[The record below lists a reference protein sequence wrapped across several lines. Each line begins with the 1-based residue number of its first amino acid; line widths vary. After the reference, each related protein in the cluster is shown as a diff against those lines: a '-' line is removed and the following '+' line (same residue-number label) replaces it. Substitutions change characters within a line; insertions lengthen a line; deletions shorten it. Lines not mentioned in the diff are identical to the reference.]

1 MIGNSSSLV
10 DIGISMSLRDQF
22 TTPAGNIG
30 RAWHNMMN
38 GITQTAYN
46 AQTSFANTVAMSM
59 NVLKSLESAFEYS
72 AKVQDN
78 SFLTTKMINDGLDHQ
93 KELLEQAQAINLRN
107 PLTAM
112 DITSGQKFMAMAGMG
127 FEQIKGA
134 VEPAAQLAAIFNMPM
149 GQKGGTA
156 DLMTNIMSM
165 YNLDPSKAKSVAD
178 VLGVGV
184 TSANT
189 SMEDL
194 AQAIKYSGATA
205 RMAGMDIKQ
214 HVAAIGVLGNSG
226 IQGSMAGTAISNA
239 INMFNKAVSGS
250 SKGGAKVLKA
260 LGLDKESL
268 TDAQGR
274 LVPLAKLVQII
285 SEKTKGLSSVDQYQ
299 VYFNLF
305 GQRGIRAMYALVQDY
320 EHNNKYA
327 EILGKLNQSEGW
339 SQNTME
345 EKMKTPEGAILM
357 MSSAFENL
365 KVTGGAVLAK
375 VFVPLMN
382 VAGNFFTALNNFSK
396 SGMGKI
402 LIQGLTW
409 FTMFKGIRAMFGF
422 FVMGARNVALGI
434 KGSGTA
440 SNLLR
445 TNLGLSNTSTAQME
459 THLRSCLLI
468 MTRMATVQ
476 GLSTGIGLTGARRNL
491 MPLRDGYVSQLDKNG
506 RMIYRVA
513 KGYTSANGGR
523 AGTIVSAQEALM
535 LGSVMGATRN
545 GAAAQNAA
553 KYGTP
558 LFKSLRN
565 FIPKALSSSVAM
577 PLARVGAGIAGIA
590 SKGLGFLMGP
600 WGLGISFALS
610 FVPSILD
617 FLKGD
622 SNAQA
627 QERKTA
633 EQRQAQRDAELV
645 RAIANGKPASI
656 SIDLNGSNVGT
667 FSDGDHASID
677 MNGPQFE
684 MSEYGM

>member
-93 KELLEQAQAINLRN
+93 KELLEQAQTINLRN

>member
-1 MIGNSSSLV
+1 MFGNSSSVV

-93 KELLEQAQAINLRN
+93 KELLEQAQVINLRN

-205 RMAGMDIKQ
+205 RMAGMNIKE

-239 INMFNKAVSGS
+239 INMFNKAISGT

-260 LGLDKESL
+260 LGLDKNTL
-268 TDAQGR
+268 TDAQGK
-274 LVPLAKLVQII
+274 LIPIAKLVQLI
-285 SEKTKGLSSVDQYQ
+285 SEKTRGMSSVDQYQ

-305 GQRGIRAMYALVQDY
+305 GQRGIRAMYSLVQDY
-320 EHNNKYA
+320 EHNNKFA
-327 EILGKLNQSEGW
+327 EIMGKLNTSEGW
-339 SQNTME
+339 SEKTME
-345 EKMKTPEGAILM
+345 EKMETPLGAIQM

-375 VFVPLMN
+375 VFVPLMHL
-382 VAGNFFTALNNFSK
+382 AGNFFTTINNFSK
-396 SGMGKI
+396 SGLGKI
-402 LIQGLTW
+402 LIQGLTLL
-409 FTMFKGIRAMFGF
+409 TMFKGIRALFGF
-422 FVMGARNVALGI
+422 FVIGMKNITSTMRSTN
-434 KGSGTA
+434 TA
-440 SNLLR
+440 SNLFK
-445 TNLGLSNTSTAQME
+445 TNMGASNIAASQME
-459 THLRSCLLI
+459 IHLRNCMLLLN
-468 MTRMATVQ
+468 RMAVVQ
-476 GLSTGIGLTGARRNL
+476 GLSTGIGMVGKRGNL
-491 MPLRDGYVSQLDKNG
+491 MPLRDGYTTELDKNG
-506 RMIYRVA
+506 RLRYRVA
-513 KGYTSANGGR
+513 KGFTSANGKPG
-523 AGTIVSAQEALM
+523 GTFVSPEEALM
-535 LGSVMGATRN
+535 MGAAMGSNRPPTPTQNPN
-545 GAAAQNAA
+545 G
-553 KYGTP
+553 KSP
-558 LFKSLRN
+558 LFRSLRN
-565 FIPKALSSSVAM
+565 FLPKSLSSYVAA
-577 PLARVGAGIAGIA
+577 PLAKVGSGIANIA

-600 WGLGISFALS
+600 WGFGLSLGISFI
-610 FVPSILD
+610 PSILD

-622 SNAQA
+622 SNSKEQ
-627 QERKTA
+627 QIKSA

-645 RAIANGKPASI
+645 RAIANGKAASI

-667 FSDGDHASID
+667 FSDGDKASVD
-677 MNGPQFE
+677 LGGPQFE
-684 MSEYGM
+684 MNDYGM

>member
-1 MIGNSSSLV
+1 MFGNSSSVV

-205 RMAGMDIKQ
+205 RMAGMNIKE

-239 INMFNKAVSGS
+239 INMFNKAISGT

-260 LGLDKESL
+260 LGLDKDTL
-268 TDAQGR
+268 TDAQGK
-274 LVPLAKLVQII
+274 LIPIAKLVQLI
-285 SEKTKGLSSVDQYQ
+285 SEKTRGMSSVDQYQ

-305 GQRGIRAMYALVQDY
+305 GQRGIRAMYSLVQDY
-320 EHNNKYA
+320 EHNNKFA
-327 EILGKLNQSEGW
+327 EIMGKLNTSEGW
-339 SQNTME
+339 SEKTME
-345 EKMKTPEGAILM
+345 EKMETPLGAIQM

-375 VFVPLMN
+375 VFVPLMHL
-382 VAGNFFTALNNFSK
+382 AGNFFTTINNFSK
-396 SGMGKI
+396 SGLGKI
-402 LIQGLTW
+402 LIQGLTLL
-409 FTMFKGIRAMFGF
+409 TMFKGIRALFGF
-422 FVMGARNVALGI
+422 FVIGMKNITSTMRSTN
-434 KGSGTA
+434 TA
-440 SNLLR
+440 SNLFK
-445 TNLGLSNTSTAQME
+445 TNIGASNIAASQME
-459 THLRSCLLI
+459 IHLRNCMLLLN
-468 MTRMATVQ
+468 RMAVVQ
-476 GLSTGIGLTGARRNL
+476 GLSTGIGMVGKRGNL
-491 MPLRDGYVSQLDKNG
+491 MPLRDGYTTELDKNG
-506 RMIYRVA
+506 RLRYRVA
-513 KGYTSANGGR
+513 KGFTSANGKPG
-523 AGTIVSAQEALM
+523 GTFVSPEEALM
-535 LGSVMGATRN
+535 MGAAMGSNRPPTT
-545 GAAAQNAA
+545 AQNTNG
-553 KYGTP
+553 KSP
-558 LFKSLRN
+558 LFRSLRN
-565 FIPKALSSSVAM
+565 FLPKSLSSYVAA
-577 PLARVGAGIAGIA
+577 PLAKVGSGIANIA

-600 WGLGISFALS
+600 WGFGLSLGISFI
-610 FVPSILD
+610 PSILD

-622 SNAQA
+622 SNSKEQ
-627 QERKTA
+627 QIKSA

-645 RAIANGKPASI
+645 RAIANGKAASI

-667 FSDGDHASID
+667 FSDGDKASVD
-677 MNGPQFE
+677 LGGPQFE
-684 MSEYGM
+684 MNDYGM

>member
-1 MIGNSSSLV
+1 MFGNSSSVV

-205 RMAGMDIKQ
+205 RMAGMNIKE

-239 INMFNKAVSGS
+239 INMFNKAISGT

-260 LGLDKESL
+260 LGLDKDTL
-268 TDAQGR
+268 TDAQGK
-274 LVPLAKLVQII
+274 LIPIAKLVQLI
-285 SEKTKGLSSVDQYQ
+285 SEKTRGMSSVDQYQ

-305 GQRGIRAMYALVQDY
+305 GQRGIRAMYSLVQDY
-320 EHNNKYA
+320 EHNNKFA
-327 EILGKLNQSEGW
+327 EIMGKLNTSEGW
-339 SQNTME
+339 SEKTME
-345 EKMKTPEGAILM
+345 EKMETPLGAIQM

-375 VFVPLMN
+375 VFVPLMHL
-382 VAGNFFTALNNFSK
+382 AGNFFTTINNFSK
-396 SGMGKI
+396 SGLGKI
-402 LIQGLTW
+402 LIQGLTLL
-409 FTMFKGIRAMFGF
+409 TMFKGIRALFGF
-422 FVMGARNVALGI
+422 FVIGMKNITSTMRSTN
-434 KGSGTA
+434 TA
-440 SNLLR
+440 SNLFK
-445 TNLGLSNTSTAQME
+445 TNMGASNIAASQME
-459 THLRSCLLI
+459 IHLRNCMLLLN
-468 MTRMATVQ
+468 RMAVVQ
-476 GLSTGIGLTGARRNL
+476 GLSTGIGMVGKRGNL
-491 MPLRDGYVSQLDKNG
+491 MPLRDGYTTELDKNG
-506 RMIYRVA
+506 RLRYRVA
-513 KGYTSANGGR
+513 KGFTSANGKPG
-523 AGTIVSAQEALM
+523 GTFVSPEEALM
-535 LGSVMGATRN
+535 MGAAMGSNRPPTT
-545 GAAAQNAA
+545 AQNTNG
-553 KYGTP
+553 KSP
-558 LFKSLRN
+558 LFRSLRN
-565 FIPKALSSSVAM
+565 FLPKSLSSYVAA
-577 PLARVGAGIAGIA
+577 PLAKVGSGIANIA

-600 WGLGISFALS
+600 WGFGLSLGISFI
-610 FVPSILD
+610 PSILD

-622 SNAQA
+622 SNSKEQ
-627 QERKTA
+627 QIKSA

-645 RAIANGKPASI
+645 RAIANGKAASI

-667 FSDGDHASID
+667 FSDGDKASVD
-677 MNGPQFE
+677 LGGPQFE
-684 MSEYGM
+684 MNDYGM

>member
-1 MIGNSSSLV
+1 MFGNSSSVV

-134 VEPAAQLAAIFNMPM
+134 IEPAAQLAAIFNMPM

-205 RMAGMDIKQ
+205 RMAGMNIKE

-239 INMFNKAVSGS
+239 INMFNKAISGT

-260 LGLDKESL
+260 LGLDKDTL
-268 TDAQGR
+268 TDAQGK
-274 LVPLAKLVQII
+274 LIPIAKLVQLI
-285 SEKTKGLSSVDQYQ
+285 SEKTRGMSSVDQYQ

-305 GQRGIRAMYALVQDY
+305 GQRGIRAMYSLVQDY
-320 EHNNKYA
+320 EHNNKFA
-327 EILGKLNQSEGW
+327 EIMGKLNTSEGW
-339 SQNTME
+339 SEKTME
-345 EKMKTPEGAILM
+345 EKMETPLGAIQM

-375 VFVPLMN
+375 VFVPLMHL
-382 VAGNFFTALNNFSK
+382 AGNFFTTINNFSK
-396 SGMGKI
+396 SGLGKI
-402 LIQGLTW
+402 LIQGLTLL
-409 FTMFKGIRAMFGF
+409 TMFKGIRAIFGF
-422 FVMGARNVALGI
+422 FVIGMKNITSTMRSTN
-434 KGSGTA
+434 TA
-440 SNLLR
+440 SNLFK
-445 TNLGLSNTSTAQME
+445 TNMGASNIAASQME
-459 THLRSCLLI
+459 IHLRNCMLLLN
-468 MTRMATVQ
+468 RMAVVQ
-476 GLSTGIGLTGARRNL
+476 GLSTGIGMVGKRGNL
-491 MPLRDGYVSQLDKNG
+491 MPLRDGYTTELDKNG
-506 RMIYRVA
+506 RLRYRVA
-513 KGYTSANGGR
+513 KGFTSANGKPG
-523 AGTIVSAQEALM
+523 GTFVSPEEALM
-535 LGSVMGATRN
+535 MGAAMGSNRPPTT
-545 GAAAQNAA
+545 AQNTNG
-553 KYGTP
+553 KSP
-558 LFKSLRN
+558 LFRSLRN
-565 FIPKALSSSVAM
+565 FLPKSLSSYVAA
-577 PLARVGAGIAGIA
+577 PLAKVGSGIANIA

-600 WGLGISFALS
+600 WGLGLSLGISFI
-610 FVPSILD
+610 PSILD

-622 SNAQA
+622 SNSKEQ
-627 QERKTA
+627 QIKSA

-645 RAIANGKPASI
+645 RAIANGKAASI

-667 FSDGDHASID
+667 FSDGDKASVD
-677 MNGPQFE
+677 LGGPQFE
-684 MSEYGM
+684 MNDYGM

>member
-1 MIGNSSSLV
+1 MFGNSSSVV

-134 VEPAAQLAAIFNMPM
+134 VEPAAQLAAIFNMPI

-178 VLGVGV
+178 ILGVGV

-205 RMAGMDIKQ
+205 RMAGMNIKE

-239 INMFNKAVSGS
+239 INMFNKAISGT

-260 LGLDKESL
+260 LGLDKDTL
-268 TDAQGR
+268 TDAQGK
-274 LVPLAKLVQII
+274 LIPIAKLVQLI
-285 SEKTKGLSSVDQYQ
+285 SEKTRGMSSVDQYQ

-305 GQRGIRAMYALVQDY
+305 GQRGIRAMYSLIQDY
-320 EHNNKYA
+320 EHNNKFA
-327 EILGKLNQSEGW
+327 EIMGKLNTSEGW
-339 SQNTME
+339 SEKTME
-345 EKMKTPEGAILM
+345 EKMETPLGAIQM

-375 VFVPLMN
+375 VFVPLMHL
-382 VAGNFFTALNNFSK
+382 AGNFFTTINNFSK
-396 SGMGKI
+396 SGLGKI
-402 LIQGLTW
+402 LIQGLTLL
-409 FTMFKGIRAMFGF
+409 TMFKGIRALFGF
-422 FVMGARNVALGI
+422 FVIGMKNITSTMRSTN
-434 KGSGTA
+434 TA
-440 SNLLR
+440 SNLFK
-445 TNLGLSNTSTAQME
+445 TNMGASNIAASQME
-459 THLRSCLLI
+459 IHLRNCMLLLN
-468 MTRMATVQ
+468 RMAVVQ
-476 GLSTGIGLTGARRNL
+476 GLSTGIGMVGKRGNL
-491 MPLRDGYVSQLDKNG
+491 MPLRDGYTTELDKNG
-506 RMIYRVA
+506 RLRYRVA
-513 KGYTSANGGR
+513 KGFTSANGKPG
-523 AGTIVSAQEALM
+523 GTFVSPEEALM
-535 LGSVMGATRN
+535 MGAAMGSNRPPTT
-545 GAAAQNAA
+545 AQNTNG
-553 KYGTP
+553 KSP
-558 LFKSLRN
+558 LFRSLRN
-565 FIPKALSSSVAM
+565 FLPKSLSSYVAA
-577 PLARVGAGIAGIA
+577 PLAKVGSGIANIA

-600 WGLGISFALS
+600 WGFGLSLGISFI
-610 FVPSILD
+610 PSILD

-622 SNAQA
+622 SNSKEQ
-627 QERKTA
+627 QIKSA

-645 RAIANGKPASI
+645 RAIANGKAASI

-667 FSDGDHASID
+667 FSDGDKASVD
-677 MNGPQFE
+677 LGGPQFE
-684 MSEYGM
+684 MNDYGM

>member
-1 MIGNSSSLV
+1 MFGNSSSVV

-178 VLGVGV
+178 ILGVGV

-205 RMAGMDIKQ
+205 RMAGMNIKE

-239 INMFNKAVSGS
+239 INMFNKAISGT

-260 LGLDKESL
+260 LGLDKDTL
-268 TDAQGR
+268 TDAQGK
-274 LVPLAKLVQII
+274 LIPIAKLVQLI
-285 SEKTKGLSSVDQYQ
+285 SEKTRGMSSVDQYQ

-305 GQRGIRAMYALVQDY
+305 GQRGIRAMYSLVQDY
-320 EHNNKYA
+320 EHQNKFA
-327 EILGKLNQSEGW
+327 EIMGKLNTSEGW
-339 SQNTME
+339 SEKTME
-345 EKMKTPEGAILM
+345 EKMETPLGAIQM

-375 VFVPLMN
+375 VFVPLMHL
-382 VAGNFFTALNNFSK
+382 AGNFFTTINNFSK
-396 SGMGKI
+396 SGLGKI
-402 LIQGLTW
+402 LIQGLTLL
-409 FTMFKGIRAMFGF
+409 TMFKGIRALFGF
-422 FVMGARNVALGI
+422 FVIGMKNITSTMRSTN
-434 KGSGTA
+434 TA
-440 SNLLR
+440 SNLFK
-445 TNLGLSNTSTAQME
+445 TNMGASNIAASQME
-459 THLRSCLLI
+459 IHLRNCMLLLN
-468 MTRMATVQ
+468 RMAVVQ
-476 GLSTGIGLTGARRNL
+476 GLSTGIGMVGKRGNL
-491 MPLRDGYVSQLDKNG
+491 MPLRDGYTTELDKNG
-506 RMIYRVA
+506 RLRYRVA
-513 KGYTSANGGR
+513 KGFTSANGKPG
-523 AGTIVSAQEALM
+523 GTFVSPEEALM
-535 LGSVMGATRN
+535 MGAAMGSNRPPTT
-545 GAAAQNAA
+545 AQNTNG
-553 KYGTP
+553 KSP
-558 LFKSLRN
+558 LFRSLRN
-565 FIPKALSSSVAM
+565 FLPKSLSSYVAA
-577 PLARVGAGIAGIA
+577 PLAKVGSGIANIA

-600 WGLGISFALS
+600 WGFGLSLGISFI
-610 FVPSILD
+610 PSILD

-622 SNAQA
+622 SNSKEQ
-627 QERKTA
+627 QIKSA

-645 RAIANGKPASI
+645 RAIANGKAASI

-667 FSDGDHASID
+667 FSDGDKASVD
-677 MNGPQFE
+677 LGGPQFE
-684 MSEYGM
+684 MNDYGM

>member
-1 MIGNSSSLV
+1 MFGNSSSVV

-205 RMAGMDIKQ
+205 RMAGMNIKE

-239 INMFNKAVSGS
+239 INMFNKAISGT

-260 LGLDKESL
+260 LGLDKDTL
-268 TDAQGR
+268 TDAQGK
-274 LVPLAKLVQII
+274 LIPIAKLVQLI
-285 SEKTKGLSSVDQYQ
+285 SEKTRGMSSVDQYQ

-305 GQRGIRAMYALVQDY
+305 GQRGIRAMYSLVQDY
-320 EHNNKYA
+320 EHNNKFA
-327 EILGKLNQSEGW
+327 EIMGKLNTSEGW
-339 SQNTME
+339 SEKTME
-345 EKMKTPEGAILM
+345 EKMETPLGAIQM

-375 VFVPLMN
+375 VFVPLMHL
-382 VAGNFFTALNNFSK
+382 AGNFFTTINNFSK
-396 SGMGKI
+396 SGLGKI
-402 LIQGLTW
+402 LIQGLTLL
-409 FTMFKGIRAMFGF
+409 TMFKGIRALFGF
-422 FVMGARNVALGI
+422 FVIGMKNITSTMRSTN
-434 KGSGTA
+434 TA
-440 SNLLR
+440 SNLFK
-445 TNLGLSNTSTAQME
+445 TNMGASNIAASQME
-459 THLRSCLLI
+459 IHLRNCMLLLN
-468 MTRMATVQ
+468 RMAVVQ
-476 GLSTGIGLTGARRNL
+476 GLSTGIGMVGKRGNL
-491 MPLRDGYVSQLDKNG
+491 MPLRDGYTTELDKNG
-506 RMIYRVA
+506 RLRYRVA
-513 KGYTSANGGR
+513 KGFTSANGKPG
-523 AGTIVSAQEALM
+523 GTFVSPEEALM
-535 LGSVMGATRN
+535 MGAVMGSNRPPTT
-545 GAAAQNAA
+545 AQNTNG
-553 KYGTP
+553 KSP
-558 LFKSLRN
+558 LFRSLRN
-565 FIPKALSSSVAM
+565 FLPKSLSSYVAA
-577 PLARVGAGIAGIA
+577 PLAKVGSGIANIA

-600 WGLGISFALS
+600 WGFGLSLGISFI
-610 FVPSILD
+610 PSILD

-622 SNAQA
+622 SNSKEQ
-627 QERKTA
+627 QIKSA

-645 RAIANGKPASI
+645 RAIANGKTASI

-667 FSDGDHASID
+667 FSDGDKASVD
-677 MNGPQFE
+677 LGGPQFE
-684 MSEYGM
+684 MNDYGM

>member
-1 MIGNSSSLV
+1 MFGNSSSVV

-205 RMAGMDIKQ
+205 RMAGMNIKE

-239 INMFNKAVSGS
+239 INMFNKAISGT

-260 LGLDKESL
+260 LGLDKDTL
-268 TDAQGR
+268 TDAQGK
-274 LVPLAKLVQII
+274 LIPIAKLVQLI
-285 SEKTKGLSSVDQYQ
+285 SEKTRGMSSVDQYQ

-305 GQRGIRAMYALVQDY
+305 GQRGIRAMYSLVQDY
-320 EHNNKYA
+320 EHNNKFA
-327 EILGKLNQSEGW
+327 EIMGKLNTSEGW
-339 SQNTME
+339 SEKTME
-345 EKMKTPEGAILM
+345 EKMETPLGAIQM

-375 VFVPLMN
+375 VFVPLMHL
-382 VAGNFFTALNNFSK
+382 AGNFFTTINNFSK
-396 SGMGKI
+396 SGLGKI
-402 LIQGLTW
+402 LIQGLTLL
-409 FTMFKGIRAMFGF
+409 TMFKGIRALFGF
-422 FVMGARNVALGI
+422 FVIGMKNITSTMRSTN
-434 KGSGTA
+434 TA
-440 SNLLR
+440 SNLFK
-445 TNLGLSNTSTAQME
+445 SNMGASNIAASQME
-459 THLRSCLLI
+459 IHLRNCMLLLN
-468 MTRMATVQ
+468 RMAVVQ
-476 GLSTGIGLTGARRNL
+476 GLSTGIGMVGKRGNL
-491 MPLRDGYVSQLDKNG
+491 MPLRDGYTTELDKNG
-506 RMIYRVA
+506 RLRYRVA
-513 KGYTSANGGR
+513 KGFTSANGKPG
-523 AGTIVSAQEALM
+523 GTFVSPEEALM
-535 LGSVMGATRN
+535 MGAVMGSNRPPTPTQNPN
-545 GAAAQNAA
+545 G
-553 KYGTP
+553 KSP
-558 LFKSLRN
+558 LFRSLKNFLPKSL
-565 FIPKALSSSVAM
+565 SSYVAA
-577 PLARVGAGIAGIA
+577 PLAKVGSGIANIA

-600 WGLGISFALS
+600 WGFGLSLGISFI
-610 FVPSILD
+610 PSILD

-622 SNAQA
+622 SNSKEQ
-627 QERKTA
+627 QIKSA

-645 RAIANGKPASI
+645 RAIANGKAASI

-667 FSDGDHASID
+667 FSDGDKASVD
-677 MNGPQFE
+677 LGGPQFE
-684 MSEYGM
+684 MNDYGM

>member
-1 MIGNSSSLV
+1 MFGNSSSVV

-205 RMAGMDIKQ
+205 RMAGMNIKE

-239 INMFNKAVSGS
+239 INMFNKAISGT

-260 LGLDKESL
+260 LGLDKDTL
-268 TDAQGR
+268 TDAQGK
-274 LVPLAKLVQII
+274 LIPIAKLVQLI
-285 SEKTKGLSSVDQYQ
+285 SEKTRGMSSVDQYQ

-305 GQRGIRAMYALVQDY
+305 GQRGIRAMYSLVQDY
-320 EHNNKYA
+320 EHNNKFA
-327 EILGKLNQSEGW
+327 EIMGKLNTSEGW
-339 SQNTME
+339 SEKTME
-345 EKMKTPEGAILM
+345 EKMETPLGAIQM

-375 VFVPLMN
+375 VFVPLMHL
-382 VAGNFFTALNNFSK
+382 AGNFFTTINNFSK
-396 SGMGKI
+396 SGLGKI
-402 LIQGLTW
+402 LIQGLTLL
-409 FTMFKGIRAMFGF
+409 TMFKGIRALFGF
-422 FVMGARNVALGI
+422 FVIGMKNITSTMRSTN
-434 KGSGTA
+434 TA
-440 SNLLR
+440 SNLFK
-445 TNLGLSNTSTAQME
+445 TNMGASNIAASQME
-459 THLRSCLLI
+459 IHLRNCMLLLN
-468 MTRMATVQ
+468 RMAVVQ
-476 GLSTGIGLTGARRNL
+476 GLSTGIGMVGKRGNL
-491 MPLRDGYVSQLDKNG
+491 MPLRDGYTTELDKNG
-506 RMIYRVA
+506 RLRYRVA
-513 KGYTSANGGR
+513 KGFTSANGKPG
-523 AGTIVSAQEALM
+523 GTFVSPEEALM
-535 LGSVMGATRN
+535 MGAAMGSNRPPTPTQNPN
-545 GAAAQNAA
+545 G
-553 KYGTP
+553 KSP
-558 LFKSLRN
+558 LFRSLKNFLPKSL
-565 FIPKALSSSVAM
+565 SSYVAA
-577 PLARVGAGIAGIA
+577 PLAKVGSGIANIA

-600 WGLGISFALS
+600 WGFGLSLGISFI
-610 FVPSILD
+610 PSILD

-622 SNAQA
+622 SNSKEQ
-627 QERKTA
+627 QIKSA

-645 RAIANGKPASI
+645 RAIANGKAASI

-667 FSDGDHASID
+667 FSDGDKASVD
-677 MNGPQFE
+677 LGGPQFE
-684 MSEYGM
+684 MNDYGM

>member
-260 LGLDKESL
+260 LGLDRESL

-375 VFVPLMN
+375 VFIPLMN

-558 LFKSLRN
+558 LLKSLRN
-565 FIPKALSSSVAM
+565 FIPKTLSSSVAM

>member
-1 MIGNSSSLV
+1 MFGNSSSVV

-205 RMAGMDIKQ
+205 RMAGMNIKE

-239 INMFNKAVSGS
+239 INMFNKAISGT
-250 SKGGAKVLKA
+250 SKGGAKVLKR
-260 LGLDKESL
+260 LGLDKDTL
-268 TDAQGR
+268 TDAQGK
-274 LVPLAKLVQII
+274 LIPIAKLVQLI
-285 SEKTKGLSSVDQYQ
+285 SEKTRGMSSVDQYQ

-305 GQRGIRAMYALVQDY
+305 GQRGIRAMYSLVQDY
-320 EHNNKYA
+320 EHNNKFA
-327 EILGKLNQSEGW
+327 EIMGKLNTSEGW
-339 SQNTME
+339 SEKTME
-345 EKMKTPEGAILM
+345 EKMETPLGAIQM

-375 VFVPLMN
+375 VFVPLMHL
-382 VAGNFFTALNNFSK
+382 AGNFFTTINNFSK
-396 SGMGKI
+396 SGLGKI
-402 LIQGLTW
+402 LIQGLTLL
-409 FTMFKGIRAMFGF
+409 TMFKGIRALFGF
-422 FVMGARNVALGI
+422 FVIGMKNITSTMRSTN
-434 KGSGTA
+434 TA
-440 SNLLR
+440 SNLFK
-445 TNLGLSNTSTAQME
+445 TNMGASNIATSQME
-459 THLRSCLLI
+459 IHLRNCMLLLN
-468 MTRMATVQ
+468 RMAVVQ
-476 GLSTGIGLTGARRNL
+476 GLSTGIGMVGKRGNL
-491 MPLRDGYVSQLDKNG
+491 MPLRDGYTTELDKNG
-506 RMIYRVA
+506 RLRYRVA
-513 KGYTSANGGR
+513 KGFTSANGKPG
-523 AGTIVSAQEALM
+523 GTFVSPEEALM
-535 LGSVMGATRN
+535 MGAAMGSNRPPTT
-545 GAAAQNAA
+545 AQNTNG
-553 KYGTP
+553 KSP
-558 LFKSLRN
+558 LFRSLRN
-565 FIPKALSSSVAM
+565 FLPKSLSSYVAA
-577 PLARVGAGIAGIA
+577 PLAKVGSGIANIA

-600 WGLGISFALS
+600 WGFGLSLGISFI
-610 FVPSILD
+610 PSILD

-622 SNAQA
+622 SNSKEQ
-627 QERKTA
+627 QIKSV

-645 RAIANGKPASI
+645 RAIANGKAASI

-667 FSDGDHASID
+667 FSDGDKASVD
-677 MNGPQFE
+677 LGGPQFE
-684 MSEYGM
+684 MNDYGM

>member
-1 MIGNSSSLV
+1 MFGNSSSVV

-205 RMAGMDIKQ
+205 RMAGMNIKE

-239 INMFNKAVSGS
+239 INMFNKAISGT

-260 LGLDKESL
+260 LGLDKDTL
-268 TDAQGR
+268 TDAQGK
-274 LVPLAKLVQII
+274 LIPIAKLVQLI
-285 SEKTKGLSSVDQYQ
+285 SEKTRGMSSVDQYQ

-305 GQRGIRAMYALVQDY
+305 GQRGIRAMYSLVQDY
-320 EHNNKYA
+320 EHNNKFA
-327 EILGKLNQSEGW
+327 EIMGKLNTSEGW
-339 SQNTME
+339 SEKTME
-345 EKMKTPEGAILM
+345 EKMETPLGAIQM

-375 VFVPLMN
+375 VFVPLMHL
-382 VAGNFFTALNNFSK
+382 AGNFFTTINNFSK
-396 SGMGKI
+396 SGLGKI
-402 LIQGLTW
+402 LIQGLTLL
-409 FTMFKGIRAMFGF
+409 TMFKGIRALFGF
-422 FVMGARNVALGI
+422 FVIGMKNITSTMRSTN
-434 KGSGTA
+434 TA
-440 SNLLR
+440 SNLFK
-445 TNLGLSNTSTAQME
+445 TNMGASNIAASQME
-459 THLRSCLLI
+459 IHLRNCMLLLN
-468 MTRMATVQ
+468 RMAVVQ
-476 GLSTGIGLTGARRNL
+476 GLSTGIGMVGKRGNL
-491 MPLRDGYVSQLDKNG
+491 MPLRDGYTTELDKNG
-506 RMIYRVA
+506 RLRYRVA
-513 KGYTSANGGR
+513 KGFTSANGKPG
-523 AGTIVSAQEALM
+523 GTFVSPEEALM
-535 LGSVMGATRN
+535 MGAAMGSNRPPTPT
-545 GAAAQNAA
+545 QNPHG
-553 KYGTP
+553 KSP
-558 LFKSLRN
+558 LFRSLKNFLPKSL
-565 FIPKALSSSVAM
+565 SSYVAA
-577 PLARVGAGIAGIA
+577 PLAKVGSGIANIA

-600 WGLGISFALS
+600 WGFGLSLGISFI
-610 FVPSILD
+610 PSILD

-622 SNAQA
+622 SNSKEQ
-627 QERKTA
+627 QIKSA

-645 RAIANGKPASI
+645 RAIANGKAASI

-667 FSDGDHASID
+667 FSDGDKASVD
-677 MNGPQFE
+677 LGGPQFE
-684 MSEYGM
+684 MNDYGM

>member
-250 SKGGAKVLKA
+250 SKGGAKVLKT

-553 KYGTP
+553 KHGTP

>member
-1 MIGNSSSLV
+1 MFGNSSSVV

-205 RMAGMDIKQ
+205 RMAGMNIKE

-239 INMFNKAVSGS
+239 INMFNKAISGT

-260 LGLDKESL
+260 LGLDKDTL
-268 TDAQGR
+268 TDAQGK
-274 LVPLAKLVQII
+274 LIPIAKLVQLI
-285 SEKTKGLSSVDQYQ
+285 SEKTRGMSSVDQYQ

-305 GQRGIRAMYALVQDY
+305 GQRGIRAMYSLVQDY
-320 EHNNKYA
+320 EHNNKFA
-327 EILGKLNQSEGW
+327 EIMGKLNTSEGW
-339 SQNTME
+339 SEKTME
-345 EKMKTPEGAILM
+345 EKMETPLGAIQM

-365 KVTGGAVLAK
+365 RVTGGAVLAK
-375 VFVPLMN
+375 VFVPLMHL
-382 VAGNFFTALNNFSK
+382 AGNFFTTINNFSK
-396 SGMGKI
+396 SGLGKI
-402 LIQGLTW
+402 LIQGLTLL
-409 FTMFKGIRAMFGF
+409 TMFKGIRALFGF
-422 FVMGARNVALGI
+422 FVIGMKNITSTMRSTN
-434 KGSGTA
+434 TA
-440 SNLLR
+440 SNLFK
-445 TNLGLSNTSTAQME
+445 TNMGASNIAASQME
-459 THLRSCLLI
+459 IHLRNCMLLLN
-468 MTRMATVQ
+468 RMSVVQ
-476 GLSTGIGLTGARRNL
+476 GLSTGIGMVGKRGNL
-491 MPLRDGYVSQLDKNG
+491 MPLRDGYTTELDKNG
-506 RMIYRVA
+506 RLRYRVA
-513 KGYTSANGGR
+513 KGFTSANGKPG
-523 AGTIVSAQEALM
+523 GTFVSPEEALM
-535 LGSVMGATRN
+535 MGAAMGSNRPPTT
-545 GAAAQNAA
+545 AQNTNG
-553 KYGTP
+553 KSP
-558 LFKSLRN
+558 LFRSLRN
-565 FIPKALSSSVAM
+565 FLPKSLSSYVAA
-577 PLARVGAGIAGIA
+577 PLAKVGSGIANIA

-600 WGLGISFALS
+600 WGFGLSLGISFI
-610 FVPSILD
+610 PSILD

-622 SNAQA
+622 SNSKEQ
-627 QERKTA
+627 QIKSA

-645 RAIANGKPASI
+645 RAIANGKAASI

-667 FSDGDHASID
+667 FSDGDKASVD
-677 MNGPQFE
+677 FGGPQFE
-684 MSEYGM
+684 MNDYGM

>member
-149 GQKGGTA
+149 GQKGGTT

-268 TDAQGR
+268 TDTQGR

-345 EKMKTPEGAILM
+345 EKLKTPEGAILM

-656 SIDLNGSNVGT
+656 SIDFNGSNVGT

>member
-1 MIGNSSSLV
+1 MFGNSSSVV

-134 VEPAAQLAAIFNMPM
+134 IEPAAQLAAIFNMPM

-205 RMAGMDIKQ
+205 RMAGMNIKE

-239 INMFNKAVSGS
+239 INMFNKAISGT

-260 LGLDKESL
+260 LGLDKDTL
-268 TDAQGR
+268 TDAQGK
-274 LVPLAKLVQII
+274 LIPIAKLVQLI
-285 SEKTKGLSSVDQYQ
+285 SEKTRGMSSVDQYQ

-305 GQRGIRAMYALVQDY
+305 GQRGIRAMYSLVQDY
-320 EHNNKYA
+320 EHNNKFA
-327 EILGKLNQSEGW
+327 EIMGKLNTSEGW
-339 SQNTME
+339 SEKTME
-345 EKMKTPEGAILM
+345 EKMETPLGAIQM

-375 VFVPLMN
+375 VFVPLMHL
-382 VAGNFFTALNNFSK
+382 AGNFFTTINNFSK
-396 SGMGKI
+396 SGLGKI
-402 LIQGLTW
+402 LIQGLTLL
-409 FTMFKGIRAMFGF
+409 TMFKGIRALFGF
-422 FVMGARNVALGI
+422 FVIGMKNITSTMRSTN
-434 KGSGTA
+434 TA
-440 SNLLR
+440 SNLFK
-445 TNLGLSNTSTAQME
+445 TNMGASNIAASQME
-459 THLRSCLLI
+459 IHLRNCMLLLN
-468 MTRMATVQ
+468 RMAVVQ
-476 GLSTGIGLTGARRNL
+476 GLSTGIGMVGKRGNL
-491 MPLRDGYVSQLDKNG
+491 MPLRDGYTTELDKNG
-506 RMIYRVA
+506 RLRYRVA
-513 KGYTSANGGR
+513 KGFTSANGKPG
-523 AGTIVSAQEALM
+523 GTFVSPEEALM
-535 LGSVMGATRN
+535 MGAAMGSNRPPTT
-545 GAAAQNAA
+545 AQNTNG
-553 KYGTP
+553 KSP
-558 LFKSLRN
+558 LFRSLRN
-565 FIPKALSSSVAM
+565 FLPKSLSSYVAA
-577 PLARVGAGIAGIA
+577 PLAKVGSGIANIA

-600 WGLGISFALS
+600 WGFGLSLGISFI
-610 FVPSILD
+610 PSILD

-622 SNAQA
+622 SNSKEQ
-627 QERKTA
+627 QIKSA

-645 RAIANGKPASI
+645 RAIANGKAASI

-667 FSDGDHASID
+667 FSDGDKASVD
-677 MNGPQFE
+677 LGGPQFE
-684 MSEYGM
+684 MNDYGM